1 MSYMEKVSREI
12 LFRASYN
19 IKREKNNEVIKI
31 LEEVLSQTVS
41 STGTCTIPNQ
51 FTVKFNAAEVC

>member
-1 MSYMEKVSREI
+1 MEKVSKEI
-12 LFRASYN
+12 LLMASYN
-19 IKREKNNEVIKI
+19 IKREKNNEVIEI
-31 LEEVLSQTVS
+31 LEEVLVTVS

>member
-1 MSYMEKVSREI
+1 MSYMEKVSKEI
-12 LFRASYN
+12 LLMASYN
-19 IKREKNNEVIKI
+19 IKREKNNEVIEI
-31 LEEVLSQTVS
+31 LEEVLVTVS